1 MSGNFKIYKWFLT
14 LEIIPFSPSITTTE
28 RDSQGEITG
37 YSSEALSIVLQD
49 DSDLAMSKH
58 SAASKPGAKLV
69 KLKEELDRE
78 MTKKREEAWKRRIEE
93 AKMDEEMYDG
103 RYDASSLDRGNI
115 K

>member
-1 MSGNFKIYKWFLT
+1 
-14 LEIIPFSPSITTTE
+14 
-28 RDSQGEITG
+28 
-37 YSSEALSIVLQD
+37 
-49 DSDLAMSKH
+49 MSKH

-103 RYDASSLDRGNI
+103 RYDVSSLDRGNI
-115 K
+115 KIVLLRHSATACRERRLRTSSGTP